1 MPAQRA
7 AEAALA
13 ELENKKDELN
23 KLKTYNKVTEK
34 IEFYMKCMMYLIEP
48 EPKVT
53 KKNEKTHKN
62 EIDWW

>member
-1 MPAQRA
+1 
-7 AEAALA
+7 LA

-34 IEFYMKCMMYLIEP
+34 IEFYMKCMMYLVEP
-48 EPKVT
+48 DPKVT